1 MVVKIPYESICTSV
15 TSMLLS
21 EHLFIQL
28 FMILGSTLMLF
39 LPTLLTS
46 QKNASPRFEFPTWT
60 DQFLLKNDVKKT
72 QVFASLLKMTIV
84 DRSIGRVKVRLKIL
98 LKNVQKYLFIFL
110 PRQLLQWSM
119 LERYEHHLF
128 NTI

>member
-46 QKNASPRFEFPTWT
+46 QKNASPRFEFPSWT
-60 DQFLLKNDVKKT
+60 DQFLLKN
-72 QVFASLLKMTIV
+72 
-84 DRSIGRVKVRLKIL
+84 
-98 LKNVQKYLFIFL
+98 NV
-110 PRQLLQWSM
+110 
-119 LERYEHHLF
+119 
-128 NTI
+128 